1 MDDCHLLML
10 GKAAVGKRSILKKID
25 QNHVHGRNKHLP
37 IDKMGSDLAQL
48 DSFFLHVKDLES

>member
-48 DSFFLHVKDLES
+48 DSFFLHVKDL